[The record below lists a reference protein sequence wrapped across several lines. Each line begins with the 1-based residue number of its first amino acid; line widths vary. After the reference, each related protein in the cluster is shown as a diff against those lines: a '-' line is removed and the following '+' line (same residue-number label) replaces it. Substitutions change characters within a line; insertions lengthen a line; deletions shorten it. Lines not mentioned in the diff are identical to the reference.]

1 MLLVAADPWRVV
13 YANPVAA
20 NLFRTSPEKLAGQSL
35 VKLID
40 GASADTAFLA
50 LEAEVTGGSFNDAIG
65 IEIVPTVGERRSV
78 SARFCRVHVE
88 RAVLVAIVLGS
99 EIAATTNAS
108 RWDPLTGLL
117 DREFLECWLT
127 QALCGNRS
135 SDRCFAVLFIDVD
148 NFKSVNDRHGHLVG
162 DRVLR
167 EAALQLMNCVSQKGW
182 PVRYGGDEFV
192 VLVRD
197 TEAANNIE
205 SLVDEIRQGVSQPI
219 EVPDGEVRLSLSV
232 GVAIGPGD
240 FQTPDEI
247 IAAADRA
254 MYAAKR
260 AGG

>member
-1 MLLVAADPWRVV
+1 
-13 YANPVAA
+13 
-20 NLFRTSPEKLAGQSL
+20 
-35 VKLID
+35 
-40 GASADTAFLA
+40 
-50 LEAEVTGGSFNDAIG
+50 
-65 IEIVPTVGERRSV
+65 
-78 SARFCRVHVE
+78 
-88 RAVLVAIVLGS
+88 
-99 EIAATTNAS
+99 
-108 RWDPLTGLL
+108 
-117 DREFLECWLT
+117 
-127 QALCGNRS
+127 
-135 SDRCFAVLFIDVD
+135 
-148 NFKSVNDRHGHLVG
+148 
-162 DRVLR
+162 
-167 EAALQLMNCVSQKGW
+167 
-182 PVRYGGDEFV
+182 